1 MIRVAINGAC
11 GRMGGIVLSLALEDK
26 EIAVVAALERRG
38 HPQLGADI
46 GALAGRAALGVPVTH
61 ALTAETDVFI
71 DFSEP
76 EGTMAALDTCQE
88 KNIAMVIG
96 ATGHSTEQRAA
107 IEDAADK
114 IPVVLAPNMSVGVNV
129 MYELVRHA
137 ARLLDDHYDV
147 EIIEAHHRLKKDA
160 PSGTAKSLL
169 ESVIEGREIE
179 NPKVI
184 YGREGMTGERERGAI
199 GMHSVRAGDI
209 VGDHTVLF
217 ATNGERIELTHRAH
231 SRQCFARGAIQA
243 VKFIFGKPPGLY
255 TMSDVLGIKA

>member
-1 MIRVAINGAC
+1 
-11 GRMGGIVLSLALEDK
+11 
-26 EIAVVAALERRG
+26 
-38 HPQLGADI
+38 
-46 GALAGRAALGVPVTH
+46 
-61 ALTAETDVFI
+61 
-71 DFSEP
+71 
-76 EGTMAALDTCQE
+76 
-88 KNIAMVIG
+88 
-96 ATGHSTEQRAA
+96 
-107 IEDAADK
+107 
-114 IPVVLAPNMSVGVNV
+114 MSVGVNV